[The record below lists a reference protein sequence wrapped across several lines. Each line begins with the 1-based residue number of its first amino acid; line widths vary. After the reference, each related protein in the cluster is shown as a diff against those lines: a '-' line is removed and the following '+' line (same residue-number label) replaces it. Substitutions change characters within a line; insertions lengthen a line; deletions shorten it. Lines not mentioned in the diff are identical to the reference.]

1 MASSPATGDHRFD
14 VAAFIDARA
23 IGWREIAML
32 VVCSIVLF
40 IDGFD
45 MYFLGK
51 IAPAVARGLGGKPVD
66 MTAVFTWQQIGMAVG
81 AFTMPPLADKIG
93 RKPMLLACLAG
104 FGVLSLVAAFAM
116 SLPQLT
122 VLRGLAGIFL
132 AGAFPIGLALL
143 SEMTP
148 HRMRS
153 PFIAISLVF
162 LSGGNI
168 ASGAVAAWLLDL
180 YGWQIGFVIAGV
192 LPLLALPL
200 LLAVPESLAFRV
212 SRDPVDPKIARMV
225 RKLDR
230 DIVFSGFERFCFG
243 PEERSTAAGPTAILR
258 PPYRLQTVILW
269 ATCFLSLGNIAL
281 LSNWLSTYFLELG
294 GVPIQQFAKFLM
306 IGFTGGAIGTLT
318 MGWFMA
324 RTNPYWLICGFFV
337 LDAVAI
343 TALGILPFGTGV
355 FVGAMMAWSFA
366 QTGGQTGLNTLAT
379 LGYPPE
385 MRSSGMG
392 WASGVGRFGGIL
404 FPLVGGIALGAALP
418 LRILMP
424 IIAVPCLLVAVLIAL
439 LAIGAKRQVAAEGSF
454 AAEHSEP
461 VY

>member
-1 MASSPATGDHRFD
+1 MASSSAVADNRFD

-23 IGWREIAML
+23 IGAREIAML
-32 VVCSIVLF
+32 AVCSVVLF

-51 IAPAVARGLGGKPVD
+51 IAPAVARGLGGQPVD
-66 MTAVFTWQQIGMAVG
+66 MTAVFTWQQIGMALG
-81 AFTMPPLADKIG
+81 AFTMPPLADRIG
-93 RKPMLLACLAG
+93 RKPMLIACLIG
-104 FGVLSLVAAFAM
+104 FGLLSLVAVFADT
-116 SLPQLT
+116 LLHLT
-122 VLRGLAGIFL
+122 VLRALAGIFL
-132 AGAFPIGLALL
+132 AGAFPIAMALL

-148 HRMRS
+148 QRVRA
-153 PFIAISLVF
+153 PFIAVSLVF

-180 YGWQIGFVIAGV
+180 YGWQVGFLIAGV

-200 LLAVPESLAFRV
+200 MLLVPESLAFRV
-212 SRDPVDPKIARMV
+212 SRDPVDPEIARTI
-225 RKLDR
+225 RKVDR
-230 DIVFSGFERFCFG
+230 QIVFGGFERFVYG
-243 PEERSTAAGPTAILR
+243 PEEQAARAGPRAILSR
-258 PPYRLQTVILW
+258 RYRLQTVILW
-269 ATCFLSLGNIAL
+269 ASCFLSLGNIAL
-281 LSNWLSTYFLELG
+281 LSNWLSTYFQELG
-294 GVPIQQFAKFLM
+294 GVPIQEFAKFLM
-306 IGFTGGAIGTLT
+306 IGFIGGAIGTLT

-324 RTNPYWLICGFFV
+324 RTNPYWLICGFYV

-343 TALGILPFGTGV
+343 TAMGTLPFGTGL
-355 FVGAMMAWSFA
+355 FVGSMMAWSFA

-418 LRILMP
+418 LQTLMV
-424 IIAVPCLLVAVLIAL
+424 IIAVPCLLVTVLIAIL
-439 LAIGAKRQVAAEGSF
+439 GIGVKRQAAAEGSS
-454 AAEHSEP
+454 ATA
-461 VY
+461 

>member
-1 MASSPATGDHRFD
+1 MASTAATADNRFD

-23 IGWREIAML
+23 IGSREIAML
-32 VVCSIVLF
+32 AVCSIVLF

-81 AFTMPPLADKIG
+81 AFTMPPLADRVG
-93 RKPMLLACLAG
+93 RKPLLVLCLIG
-104 FGVLSLVAAFAM
+104 FGLLSLVAAFST
-116 SLPQLT
+116 SLLQLT
-122 VLRGLAGIFL
+122 VLRGLAGVFL

-148 HRMRS
+148 QRMRS

-180 YGWQIGFVIAGV
+180 YGWQVGFWLAGV

-200 LLAVPESLAFRV
+200 MLLVPESLAFRV
-212 SRDPVDPKIARMV
+212 SRDPVDPAIARTI
-225 RKLDR
+225 RKVDR
-230 DIVFSGFERFCFG
+230 EIIFSGFEQFQYG
-243 PEERSTAAGPTAILR
+243 PDRTDAKAGPTAILSR
-258 PPYRLQTVILW
+258 RYRLQTVILW

-281 LSNWLSTYFLELG
+281 LSNWLSTYFQELG

-306 IGFTGGAIGTLT
+306 IAFIGGAVGTLS

-343 TALGILPFGTGV
+343 VAMGTLPFGTGI
-355 FVGAMMAWSFA
+355 FVGALMAWSFA

-404 FPLVGGIALGAALP
+404 FPLAGGMALGAALP
-418 LRILMP
+418 LSTLMLLV
-424 IIAVPCLLVAVLIAL
+424 AVPCLLVTVLIAV
-439 LAIGAKRQVAAEGSF
+439 LAIGVKRQAAAEGSS
-454 AAEHSEP
+454 ATA
-461 VY
+461 

>member
-1 MASSPATGDHRFD
+1 
-14 VAAFIDARA
+14 
-23 IGWREIAML
+23 
-32 VVCSIVLF
+32 
-40 IDGFD
+40 

-81 AFTMPPLADKIG
+81 AFTMPPLADRLG
-93 RKPMLLACLAG
+93 RKPLLVLCLIG
-104 FGVLSLVAAFAM
+104 FGLLSLVAAFAT
-116 SLPQLT
+116 SLLQLT

-132 AGAFPIGLALL
+132 AGAFPIALALL

-148 HRMRS
+148 QRLRS
-153 PFIAISLVF
+153 PFIAVSLVF

-180 YGWQIGFVIAGV
+180 YGWQVGFWLAGI

-200 LLAVPESLAFRV
+200 LLLVPESLAFRV
-212 SRDPVDPKIARMV
+212 SRDPVDPQIARTI
-225 RKLDR
+225 RKVDR
-230 DIVFSGFERFCFG
+230 EIVFSGFERFQYG
-243 PEERSTAAGPTAILR
+243 PEEAGARVGPSAILSR
-258 PPYRLQTVILW
+258 RYRLQTVILW

-281 LSNWLSTYFLELG
+281 LSNWLSTYFQELG

-306 IGFTGGAIGTLT
+306 IAFIGGAIGTLS

-343 TALGILPFGTGV
+343 VAMGTLPFGTAI
-355 FVGAMMAWSFA
+355 FVGALMAWSFA

-404 FPLVGGIALGAALP
+404 FPLAGGVALGAALP
-418 LRILMP
+418 LSTLLLFV
-424 IIAVPCLLVAVLIAL
+424 AVPCLLVTVLIAI
-439 LAIGAKRQVAAEGSF
+439 LALGERRQAAAEGSS
-454 AAEHSEP
+454 AAA
-461 VY
+461 

>member
-1 MASSPATGDHRFD
+1 MASSPATADNRFD
-14 VAAFIDARA
+14 VAAFIDAQA

-66 MTAVFTWQQIGMAVG
+66 MTMVFTWQQIGLAAG
-81 AFTMPPLADKIG
+81 AFTLPPLADKLG
-93 RKPMLLACLAG
+93 RKPMLMICLIG
-104 FGVLSLVAAFAM
+104 FGLLSLVAAFAT
-116 SLPQLT
+116 SLLQLT

-132 AGAFPIGLALL
+132 AGAFPIGLTLL

-148 HRMRS
+148 QRMRS
-153 PFIAISLVF
+153 PFMAISLVF

-180 YGWQIGFVIAGV
+180 YGWQVGFWLAGI
-192 LPLLALPL
+192 LPLAALPL
-200 LLAVPESLAFRV
+200 LWLVPESLAFRV
-212 SRDPVDPKIARMV
+212 SRDPVDPNIARTIRRV
-225 RKLDR
+225 DKE
-230 DIVFSGFERFCFG
+230 IVFSGFERFSYG
-243 PEERSTAAGPTAILR
+243 PEESTERLGPREILSR
-258 PPYRLQTVILW
+258 RYRLQTVILW

-281 LSNWLSTYFLELG
+281 LANWLPTYFQELG

-306 IGFTGGAIGTLT
+306 LAFIGGSIGTVS

-324 RTNPYWLICGFFV
+324 RTNPYWLICGYFL

-343 TALGILPFGTGV
+343 AALGWLPFGTGI
-355 FVGAMMAWSFA
+355 FIGALIAWNFA
-366 QTGGQTGLNTLAT
+366 QVGGQTGLNTLAT

-392 WASGVGRFGGIL
+392 WASGVGRFGGIA
-404 FPLVGGIALGAALP
+404 FPLVGGMALADLLP
-418 LRILMP
+418 LQTIM
-424 IIAVPCLLVAVLIAL
+424 LLVAIPAVLVSLLIAIL
-439 LAIGAKRQVAAEGSF
+439 GIGVKRQAAAEGSS
-454 AAEHSEP
+454 ATA
-461 VY
+461 

>member
-1 MASSPATGDHRFD
+1 MASSPATADNRFD

-23 IGWREIAML
+23 IGRREIAML
-32 VVCSIVLF
+32 LVCSVVLF

-51 IAPAVARGLGGKPVD
+51 IAPAVARGLGGQPVD
-66 MTAVFTWQQIGMAVG
+66 MTMVFTWQQIGMAVG
-81 AFTMPPLADKIG
+81 AFTMPPLADNIG
-93 RKPMLLACLAG
+93 RKPMLIVCLTG
-104 FGVLSLVAAFAM
+104 FGLLSLVTAFSI
-116 SLPQLT
+116 SLTQLT
-122 VLRGLAGIFL
+122 VLRALAGIFL
-132 AGAFPIGLALL
+132 AGAFPIGITLL

-148 HRMRS
+148 QRVRS
-153 PFIAISLVF
+153 TFMAVSLVF

-168 ASGAVAAWLLDL
+168 ASGAVAAWLLDI
-180 YGWQIGFVIAGV
+180 YGWQVGFWLAGV

-200 LLAVPESLAFRV
+200 MLLVPESLAFRV
-212 SRDPVDPKIARMV
+212 SRDPVDPDIARTI
-225 RKLDR
+225 RKVDR
-230 DIVFSGFERFCFG
+230 EIVFSGFEQFHYG
-243 PEERSTAAGPTAILR
+243 PEQAGPRAGPTAILSR
-258 PPYRLQTVILW
+258 RYRLQTIILW

-281 LSNWLSTYFLELG
+281 LSNWLPTYFQELG

-306 IGFTGGAIGTLT
+306 IGFIGGAIGTLS

-343 TALGILPFGTGV
+343 AALGWLPFG
-355 FVGAMMAWSFA
+355 VGLFIGALMAWNFA
-366 QTGGQTGLNTLAT
+366 QVGGQTGLNTLAT

-404 FPLVGGIALGAALP
+404 FPLLGGMALKAALP
-418 LRILMP
+418 LGTLML
-424 IIAVPCLLVAVLIAL
+424 IIAAPALLVSLLIAVLAV
-439 LAIGAKRQVAAEGSF
+439 GEKRQAATEGSY
-454 AAEHSEP
+454 A
-461 VY
+461 

>member
-1 MASSPATGDHRFD
+1 MATRPAAADNRFD

-23 IGWREIAML
+23 IGAREIAML
-32 VVCSIVLF
+32 AVCSVVLF

-51 IAPAVARGLGGKPVD
+51 IAPAVARGLGGRPVD

-81 AFTMPPLADKIG
+81 AFTMPPLADRIG
-93 RKPMLLACLAG
+93 RKPMLVTCLTG
-104 FGVLSLVAAFAM
+104 FGLLSLVAVFADT
-116 SLPQLT
+116 LPHLT
-122 VLRGLAGIFL
+122 VLRALAGIFL
-132 AGAFPIGLALL
+132 AGAFPIAMALL

-148 HRMRS
+148 QRMRA

-168 ASGAVAAWLLDL
+168 ASGGVAAWLLDL
-180 YGWQIGFVIAGV
+180 YGWQVGFLIAGI
-192 LPLLALPL
+192 LPLVALPL
-200 LLAVPESLAFRV
+200 MLLVPESLAFRV
-212 SRDPVDPKIARMV
+212 SRDPVDPGIARTI
-225 RKLDR
+225 RKVDR
-230 DIVFSGFERFCFG
+230 EIVFDGFERFVYG
-243 PEERSTAAGPTAILR
+243 PEEQAVRAGPRAILSR
-258 PPYRLQTVILW
+258 RYRLQTVILW

-281 LSNWLSTYFLELG
+281 LSNWLSTYFQELG
-294 GVPIQQFAKFLM
+294 GVPIQEFAKFLM
-306 IGFTGGAIGTLT
+306 IGFIGGAIGTLT

-324 RTNPYWLICGFFV
+324 RTNPYWLICGFYV

-343 TALGILPFGTGV
+343 TAMGTLPFGTGI
-355 FVGAMMAWSFA
+355 FIGSMMAWSFA

-404 FPLVGGIALGAALP
+404 FPLAGGIALGAAVP
-418 LRILMP
+418 LQTLMV
-424 IIAVPCLLVAVLIAL
+424 IIAVPCLLVTVLIAIL
-439 LAIGAKRQVAAEGSF
+439 GIGVKRQAAAEGSS
-454 AAEHSEP
+454 ATA
-461 VY
+461 

>member
-1 MASSPATGDHRFD
+1 MASSPATADNRFD
-14 VAAFIDARA
+14 VAAFIDAQA
-23 IGWREIAML
+23 IGRREIAML
-32 VVCSIVLF
+32 LVCSVVLF

-51 IAPAVARGLGGKPVD
+51 IAPAVARGLGGQPVD
-66 MTAVFTWQQIGMAVG
+66 MTMVFTWQQIGMAVG

-93 RKPMLLACLAG
+93 RKPMLIVCLTG
-104 FGVLSLVAAFAM
+104 FGLLSLITAFST
-116 SLPQLT
+116 SLLQLT
-122 VLRGLAGIFL
+122 VLRGLAGVFL
-132 AGAFPIGLALL
+132 AGAFPIGITLL

-148 HRMRS
+148 QRVRS
-153 PFIAISLVF
+153 TFMAVSLVF

-168 ASGAVAAWLLDL
+168 ASGAVAAWLLDI
-180 YGWQIGFVIAGV
+180 YGWQVGFWLAGV

-200 LLAVPESLAFRV
+200 MLLVPESLAFRV
-212 SRDPVDPKIARMV
+212 SRDPVDPNIARTI
-225 RKLDR
+225 RKVDR
-230 DIVFSGFERFCFG
+230 EIVFSGFEQFHYG
-243 PEERSTAAGPTAILR
+243 PEQAGPRAGPTAILSR
-258 PPYRLQTVILW
+258 RYRLQTIILW

-281 LSNWLSTYFLELG
+281 LSNWLPTYFQELG

-306 IGFTGGAIGTLT
+306 IGFIGGAIGTLS

-343 TALGILPFGTGV
+343 AALGWLPFGVGL
-355 FVGAMMAWSFA
+355 FVGALMAWNFA
-366 QTGGQTGLNTLAT
+366 QVGGQTGLNTLAT

-404 FPLVGGIALGAALP
+404 FPLLGGMALKAALP
-418 LRILMP
+418 LGTLML
-424 IIAVPCLLVAVLIAL
+424 IIAAPALLVSVLIAV
-439 LAIGAKRQVAAEGSF
+439 LAVGEKRQATTEGSST
-454 AAEHSEP
+454 AA
-461 VY
+461 

>member
-1 MASSPATGDHRFD
+1 MASSAATADVRFD
-14 VAAFIDARA
+14 VAAFIDAQR
-23 IGWREIAML
+23 IGLREITML

-66 MTAVFTWQQIGMAVG
+66 MTAVFTWQQIGMAAG

-93 RKPMLLACLAG
+93 RRPMLAACLLG
-104 FGVLSLVAAFAM
+104 FGLLSFAASFSAT
-116 SLPQLT
+116 LTQLT
-122 VLRGLAGIFL
+122 VLRGLSGIFL
-132 AGAFPIGLALL
+132 AGAFPIAMALL

-148 HRMRS
+148 QRMRA

-168 ASGAVAAWLLDL
+168 ASGGVAAWLLDL
-180 YGWQIGFVIAGV
+180 YGWQVGFWLAGV
-192 LPLLALPL
+192 LPLAALPL
-200 LLAVPESLAFRV
+200 MLLVPESLAFRV
-212 SRDPVDPKIARMV
+212 SRDAVDPNIARTV
-225 RKLDR
+225 RKMDKE
-230 DIVFSGFERFCFG
+230 IVFSGFERFHYG
-243 PEERSTAAGPTAILR
+243 PEVSEERAGPTAILSR
-258 PPYRLQTVILW
+258 RYRLQTVILW
-269 ATCFLSLGNIAL
+269 STCFLSLGNIAL
-281 LSNWLSTYFLELG
+281 LSNWLSTYFQELG
-294 GVPIQQFAKFLM
+294 GVPIQEFAKFLM
-306 IGFTGGAIGTLT
+306 IAFIGGAIGTLS

-324 RTNPYWLICGFFV
+324 RTNPYWLICGFYL

-343 TALGILPFGTGV
+343 TSLGWLPFGTAI
-355 FVGAMMAWSFA
+355 FTGAMMAWSFA

-418 LRILMP
+418 LRFLMP
-424 IIAVPCLLVAVLIAL
+424 FIAIPCVLVALLISVLAL
-439 LAIGAKRQVAAEGSF
+439 TGKRQAAAEGSP
-454 AAEHSEP
+454 ATA
-461 VY
+461 

>member
-14 VAAFIDARA
+14 VAAFIDAQA
-23 IGWREIAML
+23 IGGRELAML
-32 VVCSIVLF
+32 AVCSVVLF

-51 IAPAVARGLGGKPVD
+51 IAPAVARGLGGRPVD

-93 RKPMLLACLAG
+93 RKPLLVLCLAG
-104 FGVLSLVAAFAM
+104 FGVLSLVAAFSA
-116 SLPQLT
+116 SLLQLT

-132 AGAFPIGLALL
+132 AGAFPIAMALL

-148 HRMRS
+148 QRMRS

-180 YGWQIGFVIAGV
+180 YGWQVGFVIAGV
-192 LPLLALPL
+192 LPLVALPL
-200 LLAVPESLAFRV
+200 MLLVPESLAFRV
-212 SRDPVDPKIARMV
+212 SRDPVDPKIARTI
-225 RKLDR
+225 RKVDR
-230 DIVFSGFERFCFG
+230 GIVFSGFERFCYG
-243 PEERSTAAGPTAILR
+243 PEERSAASGPSAILSR
-258 PPYRLQTVILW
+258 RYRLQTVILW

-281 LSNWLSTYFLELG
+281 LSNWLSTYFQELG
-294 GVPIQQFAKFLM
+294 GVPIQEFAKFLM
-306 IGFTGGAIGTLT
+306 IGFIGGALGTLS

-324 RTNPYWLICGFFV
+324 RTNPYWLICGFYL

-343 TALGILPFGTGV
+343 TALGWLPFGTGI
-355 FVGAMMAWSFA
+355 FIGAMMAWSFA

-379 LGYPPE
+379 LGYPPK

-404 FPLVGGIALGAALP
+404 FPLAGGIALGAALP
-418 LRILMP
+418 LRFLMP
-424 IIAVPCLLVAVLIAL
+424 LIAVPCVLVALLIAVL
-439 LAIGAKRQVAAEGSF
+439 GIGVKRQAAVEGSS
-454 AAEHSEP
+454 AAA
-461 VY
+461 

>member
-1 MASSPATGDHRFD
+1 MASSPATADNRFD
-14 VAAFIDARA
+14 VAAFIDAQA
-23 IGWREIAML
+23 IGRREIAML
-32 VVCSIVLF
+32 LVCSVVLF

-51 IAPAVARGLGGKPVD
+51 IAPAVARGLGGQPVD
-66 MTAVFTWQQIGMAVG
+66 MTMVFTWQQIGMAVG

-93 RKPMLLACLAG
+93 RKPMLIVCLTG
-104 FGVLSLVAAFAM
+104 FGLLSLITAFST
-116 SLPQLT
+116 SLLQLT
-122 VLRGLAGIFL
+122 VLRGLAGVFL
-132 AGAFPIGLALL
+132 AGAFPIGITLL

-148 HRMRS
+148 QRVRS
-153 PFIAISLVF
+153 TFMAVSLVF

-168 ASGAVAAWLLDL
+168 ASGAVAAWLLDI
-180 YGWQIGFVIAGV
+180 YGWQVGFWLAGV

-200 LLAVPESLAFRV
+200 MLLVPESLAFRV
-212 SRDPVDPKIARMV
+212 SRDPVDPNIARTI
-225 RKLDR
+225 RKVDR
-230 DIVFSGFERFCFG
+230 EIVFSGFEQFHYG
-243 PEERSTAAGPTAILR
+243 PEQAGPRAGPTAILSR
-258 PPYRLQTVILW
+258 RYRLQTIILW

-281 LSNWLSTYFLELG
+281 LSNWLPTYFQELG

-306 IGFTGGAIGTLT
+306 IGFIGGAIGTLS

-343 TALGILPFGTGV
+343 AALGWLPFG
-355 FVGAMMAWSFA
+355 VGLFIGALMAWNFA
-366 QTGGQTGLNTLAT
+366 QVGGQTGLNTLAT

-404 FPLVGGIALGAALP
+404 FPLLGGMALKAALP
-418 LRILMP
+418 LGTLML
-424 IIAVPCLLVAVLIAL
+424 IIAAPALLVSLLIAVLAV
-439 LAIGAKRQVAAEGSF
+439 GEKRQAATEGSY
-454 AAEHSEP
+454 A
-461 VY
+461 

>member
-14 VAAFIDARA
+14 VAAFIDAQA
-23 IGWREIAML
+23 IGGRELAML
-32 VVCSIVLF
+32 AVCSIVLF

-51 IAPAVARGLGGKPVD
+51 IAPAVARGLGGRPVD
-66 MTAVFTWQQIGMAVG
+66 MTAVFTWQQIGMALG

-93 RKPMLLACLAG
+93 RKPMLVACLTG
-104 FGVLSLVAAFAM
+104 FGLLSLATALAT
-116 SLPQLT
+116 SLLQLT

-132 AGAFPIGLALL
+132 AGAFPIAMALL

-148 HRMRS
+148 QRLRS

-168 ASGAVAAWLLDL
+168 ASGGVAAWLLDL
-180 YGWQIGFVIAGV
+180 YGWQVGFVLAGV
-192 LPLLALPL
+192 LPLVALPL
-200 LLAVPESLAFRV
+200 TLMVPESLAFRV
-212 SRDPVDPKIARMV
+212 SRDPVDPKIARTI
-225 RKLDR
+225 RKVDR
-230 DIVFSGFERFCFG
+230 HVVFSGFERFCYG
-243 PEERSTAAGPTAILR
+243 PHERIAAGPTAILSR
-258 PPYRLQTVILW
+258 RYRLQTVILW

-281 LSNWLSTYFLELG
+281 LSNWLSTYFQELG

-306 IGFTGGAIGTLT
+306 IGFTGGVVGTLT

-324 RTNPYWLICGFFV
+324 RTNPYWLICGFFI

-343 TALGILPFGTGV
+343 AAIGTLPFGTGV
-355 FVGAMMAWSFA
+355 FIGAMMAWSFA

-392 WASGVGRFGGIL
+392 WASGVGRL
-404 FPLVGGIALGAALP
+404 GGIAFAFVGGKTLGAALG
-418 LRILMP
+418 LQTMMLLV
-424 IIAVPCLLVAVLIAL
+424 ALPCLLVSVLIAIL
-439 LAIGAKRQVAAEGSF
+439 GVSEKRQAAAEGSPT
-454 AAEHSEP
+454 AA
-461 VY
+461 